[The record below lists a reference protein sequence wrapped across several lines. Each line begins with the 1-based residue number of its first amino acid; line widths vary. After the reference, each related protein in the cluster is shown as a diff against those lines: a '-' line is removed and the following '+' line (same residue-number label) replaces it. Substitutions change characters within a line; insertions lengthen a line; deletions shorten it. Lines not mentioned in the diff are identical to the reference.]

1 MKKVHTDMAPKALG
15 PYSQAIVTG
24 NLLFTSGQGG
34 IDPSTGKLIDGLKGQ
49 TTQIM
54 HNLKA
59 ILEEAGSDFSKV
71 IKTTC
76 FLKDMNDFKEFNEF
90 YGEFFTEKPARSCIA
105 AADLPGGFLVEI
117 EIIAEI

>member
-1 MKKVHTDMAPKALG
+1 MKKIHTDMAPKALG

-71 IKTTC
+71 VKTTC
-76 FLKDMNDFKEFNEF
+76 FLKDMNDFKEFNEI
-90 YGEFFTEKPARSCIA
+90 YGEFFTEKPSRSCIA

>member
-76 FLKDMNDFKEFNEF
+76 FLKDMNDFKEFNEI